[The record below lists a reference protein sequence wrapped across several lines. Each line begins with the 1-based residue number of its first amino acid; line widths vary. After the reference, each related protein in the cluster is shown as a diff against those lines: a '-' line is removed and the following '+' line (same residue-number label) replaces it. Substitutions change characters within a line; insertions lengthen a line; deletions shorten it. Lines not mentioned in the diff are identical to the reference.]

1 MEFYAIRHKPSGM
14 LMPLV
19 HRGSTHLHLPW
30 GLHSPPR
37 LFTKERSAVVAL
49 SWWLKGVV
57 SPSYRTDWESGYT
70 ETNGLDIEPRADRK
84 ADDME
89 VVAITLTTKEN

>member
-1 MEFYAIRHKPSGM
+1 MEFFAIRHKPSGM
-14 LMPLV
+14 LMPLI

-30 GLHSPPR
+30 GIRPPR
-37 LFTKERSAVVAL
+37 LFTKKRSAVVAL
-49 SWWLKGVV
+49 SWRLKGVV
-57 SPSYRTDWESGYT
+57 TPSYSTDWESGYT
-70 ETNGLDIEPRADRK
+70 ETSGLNIEPRADRK